1 MFFFRG
7 LREALHSTPN
17 QGLLSQTTLATAGGH
32 RAISVHVEHES
43 QICIKFPFYVP
54 PIMLIFCFFNL
65 SLALSF
71 ASISEVFFHLVG
83 YGTPPQ
89 KSITLM
95 PAPFADHVSL
105 LRSPPLLHSH
115 THTQHVQSCW
125 SSTPVHW
132 CPYINTIHPRAPKN
146 TPVPIP
152 LCLTC
157 HCHCPHT
164 WLWCLAS

>member
-1 MFFFRG
+1 MFFRG

-54 PIMLIFCFFNL
+54 PIILIFCFFNL

-83 YGTPPQ
+83 YGTPPP
-89 KSITLM
+89 KIHHLNASTFCRPCVSFALSPSPTLT
-95 PAPFADHVSL
+95 
-105 LRSPPLLHSH
+105 H
-115 THTQHVQSCW
+115 THTACSVMLEFYPSALVPLHK
-125 SSTPVHW
+125 H
-132 CPYINTIHPRAPKN
+132 HPPPRPKE
-146 TPVPIP
+146 
-152 LCLTC
+152 
-157 HCHCPHT
+157 HSCPHPT
-164 WLWCLAS
+164 LSDLSLSLSPYLALVPC